1 MINPINTML
10 TLLNKQKTVK
20 SLYIAAKEI
29 EQRYKD
35 NEINELEY
43 YAMKQQVEEI
53 FKERLNI
60 DMEFGKFIEI
70 IEFSEEQSK
79 QAQNIHK
86 LRKSGL
92 LTKEQAN
99 QQIKVMVERMIKH
112 GN

>member
-10 TLLNKQKTVK
+10 ALLNKQKTVK

-29 EQRYKD
+29 EQRYKE

-99 QQIKVMVERMIKH
+99 QQIEKMVIQILH
-112 GN
+112 F

>member
-1 MINPINTML
+1 MINPNNTML

-29 EQRYKD
+29 EQRYKE

-99 QQIKVMVERMIKH
+99 QQIEKMVIQILH
-112 GN
+112 F